1 MLLAYKENAFPS
13 DVGPQSKEDQTE
25 GIPEGSSLVD
35 PLATLVDRRVMVSMG
50 WKAAIQSTLMFAV
63 SSCRHK

>member
-1 MLLAYKENAFPS
+1 MLLARRENAFPS

-35 PLATLVDRRVMVSMG
+35 PLRTLLIRAFER
-50 WKAAIQSTLMFAV
+50 KRCTLGPA
-63 SSCRHK
+63 